1 MSSITSATTSSTAA
15 TTATTTTSS
24 TSSSSS
30 SDSSSSTSSTSYA
43 TTDTSA
49 IDWDGLIEELYE
61 AKLAKADTYEAK
73 ITANEAKISAYED
86 AASLLSDLEDAV
98 SVLRAPSGTLSSGDD
113 VFEGRTA
120 YLTAV
125 GGVDTDSTLSV
136 SVDDGADTGS
146 YSLTVQQLATAH
158 KVASASY
165 ASNSEDLGL
174 SGTITLGIEGGESV
188 SIDIDDDM
196 ALVDIAQAINNVSG
210 TSGVQ
215 ATVLKVSSSSYR
227 LVLSTVD
234 TGETITATDDG
245 GVLTSL
251 GVLDDDGAFADE
263 LQASQDAIFTL
274 DGVTI
279 TRSSNDIDDVLDGV
293 TLHLYSTTSDGQ
305 SITVEVGQ
313 NLSDIKDA
321 IIAFVDAYNA
331 YRDWAL
337 TQQETSSGGGASSDA
352 VLFGDSTIR
361 GINTRIASALNFSI
375 DETSLATLGITFN
388 ENNELEYDEDTLD
401 DVLLDDATVVEKLFA
416 YSFESSSSDLRL
428 LARGTGA
435 PESFSLDVTVDD
447 SGSVSSVTVNGESGL
462 FYVDGARIKGVA
474 GTAYEGYT
482 LVFTGSK
489 SQTIDIT
496 QSAGIAEKL
505 YNVAVGAIDSTDGSL
520 TTLVSNLSDKNDD
533 YQDQIDRIEDRAE
546 TYKTNL
552 TARYARIQAAIAENQ
567 STLDYLQALL
577 DAQNS
582 S

>member
-15 TTATTTTSS
+15 TTATSTTSS

-30 SDSSSSTSSTSYA
+30 SDTSSSTSSTNYA
-43 TTDTSA
+43 TTDTSS
-49 IDWDGLIEELYE
+49 IDWDGLIDELYQ
-61 AKLAKADTYEAK
+61 AKLAKADTYETK

-98 SVLRAPSGTLSSGDD
+98 SVLRAPSGTLSDGDD

-125 GGVDTDSTLSV
+125 GGADTDSTLSV
-136 SVDDGADTGS
+136 TVDDGADTGT

-158 KVASASY
+158 KVASSSY
-165 ASNSEDLGL
+165 ASSSEDLNL
-174 SGTITLGIEGGESV
+174 SGTITLGIEGGDSV
-188 SIDIDDDM
+188 SIDIDEDM
-196 ALVDIAQAINNVSG
+196 SLADIAQAINDESDA
-210 TSGVQ
+210 SGVQ
-215 ATVLKVSSSSYR
+215 ATVLKISDSSYE
-227 LVLSTVD
+227 LVLTTVD
-234 TGETITATDDG
+234 TGETITATDGG

-263 LQASQDAIFTL
+263 LQASQDAIFAL
-274 DGVTI
+274 DGVSI
-279 TRSSNDIDDVLDGV
+279 TRSSNDVDDVLDGV
-293 TLHLYSTTSDGQ
+293 TLHLYSTTDDGQ

-321 IIAFVDAYNA
+321 VIAFVDAYNA

-337 TQQETSSGGGASSDA
+337 TQQETSSAGGASSDA

-361 GINTRIASALNFSI
+361 GINTRIASALNFDI

-401 DVLLDDATVVEKLFA
+401 DVLLDDSTVVQNLFA
-416 YSFESSSSDLRL
+416 YSFDSSSSDLRL

-435 PESFSLDVTVDD
+435 PESFSLEVTVDD
-447 SGSVSSVTVNGESGL
+447 SGDVSGVTVNGESGL
-462 FYVDGARIKGVA
+462 FYVDGTRIKGVA
-474 GTAYEGYT
+474 GTEYEGYT
-482 LVFTGSK
+482 FVYTGDT
-489 SQTIDIT
+489 SQTIDVT
-496 QSAGIAEKL
+496 QHAGIAEQL
-505 YNVAVGAIDSTDGSL
+505 YNVTVGAIDSTDGSL
-520 TTLVSNLSDKNDD
+520 TNIVSGLSDKNDD

-577 DAQNS
+577 DSQNS